1 MREHAV
7 KKRKETTVY
16 TDIRFLSSFFL
27 KMRYCTT
34 CISLQLK
41 TITVQRANRRKPGL
55 ISFSVFQT
63 HEIWLSFYGVHYQY
77 SCVLILRSIPL
88 RSVTVCIEYCRSLL
102 GHLLGHSPADMFM
115 LSYIEITGYTNNNN
129 KTNLY
134 QISVP
139 ATCMSLRKT
148 QNHCA
153 TRNVSRPF
161 SNIRIEILFC
171 PCIAIQ

>member
-1 MREHAV
+1 MKCLGIERTRS
-7 KKRKETTVY
+7 KKKLY
-16 TDIRFLSSFFL
+16 TDIRFLVLLFL
-27 KMRYCTT
+27 KIRCTT

-88 RSVTVCIEYCRSLL
+88 RSVTVCIGYCRSLL

-115 LSYIEITGYTNNNN
+115 LSYWDNWIYQQQQQN
-129 KTNLY
+129 KLVSDICFSHLY
-134 QISVP
+134 VT
-139 ATCMSLRKT
+139 A
-148 QNHCA
+148 
-153 TRNVSRPF
+153 
-161 SNIRIEILFC
+161 
-171 PCIAIQ
+171 